1 MAPAC
6 ETDWAAWDGHAA
18 AFDASTVFDEYL
30 LLSKRNQP
38 PQARA
43 ARRKLREALPARPGA
58 APHSVR
64 RRRRLVKGRPPLPP
78 YVSSGL
84 PPSASYA
91 VGGGGS
97 GGAGA
102 YTLATSEALPPSPS
116 LAASAAAAF
125 SRAVALRE
133 RGGPV
138 MSHGARQSLDAAAA
152 SKVSMANDEF
162 VQFLTRSAGGAPA
175 GEVGGRP
182 PPGPPGWRVE
192 PNRPRVSRW
201 IVRIRRLVRRNGN

>member
-58 APHSVR
+58 APRSVR
-64 RRRRLVKGRPPLPP
+64 RRRRLVKGRPPLLPSA
-78 YVSSGL
+78 SSGL
-84 PPSASYA
+84 PPTAAFA
-91 VGGGGS
+91 VGGGDGD
-97 GGAGA
+97 AGA
-102 YTLATSEALPPSPS
+102 YGPATAGALRSSPS

-125 SRAVALRE
+125 SRAVALRD

-138 MSHGARQSLDAAAA
+138 VSHGTRQSLDAAAA

-175 GEVGGRP
+175 GGMGGRP

-201 IVRIRRLVRRNGN
+201 IVRIRRMVRRNGD